1 MESSIVA
8 DDEKEAEVPNFAV
21 SLIYR
26 ERRRYLE
33 KINPRLAFI
42 CDIFLCLA
50 VRMILLIHSILCIF
64 YLVSSTNVNN
74 YTFLILVVLLI
85 FIIVDAAVV
94 TVKRRGKEWF
104 W

>member
-1 MESSIVA
+1 MESSKVA

-33 KINPRLAFI
+33 KINPKFAFI

-50 VRMILLIHSILCIF
+50 VRMTLLIQSMLCIF
-64 YLVSSTNVNN
+64 YLVSSKDVKN
-74 YTFLILVVLLI
+74 YAFLILFVLLI
-85 FIIVDAAVV
+85 IIIVDAAVV
-94 TVKRRGKEWF
+94 TVKRSGKEWF